1 MAPKDTVNDDSVII
15 NKILFKTGD
24 KVKADELVAEIETSK
39 ALVEISCQESGY
51 IKCLCKENQEVAIGK
66 KLFEIDSEK
75 IEKDKKLNTDKIN
88 IGNEDKKADK
98 ILDEN
103 KEGTTKFSS
112 EAEKFIKTNSIDI
125 KLFDKLNFVTVKEIK
140 KLLNND
146 LNPEET
152 TKKNKLNP
160 NLKLVSNEIKL
171 DKQKIN
177 EIKYLSN
184 VNSSG
189 MVSRLTIFI
198 NATLKKIK
206 ENNNF
211 ITSTPLPL
219 VAYEVSRL
227 LLKYPVFNTYF
238 HENKKLEHKAI
249 NIGVAFDNGVNG
261 LKVASLF
268 DCDKKD
274 MLTIEENI
282 SELSLKYN
290 KNKLSIKEISS
301 ASFTI
306 TDLFSSGVSN
316 FHPLINM
323 ENSAILGICGV
334 LGEGFNIEFSF
345 DHRISNGLEASKFLN
360 DLKYRLESRYHD
372 KNLLQNETDIDE
384 IKCYK
389 CFRKINEDLGGEI
402 NFFKSINS
410 DNSGY
415 ICSICLEGW

>member
-15 NKILFKTGD
+15 SKILFKTGD

-39 ALVEISCQESGY
+39 ALVEISCQASGY
-51 IKCLCKENQEVAIGK
+51 IKCLCKENQEVTIGE
-66 KLFEIDSEK
+66 KLFEIYSEK
-75 IEKDKKLNTDKIN
+75 IEKDKNLNTDKIN
-88 IGNEDKKADK
+88 IGNDDEKSEI
-98 ILDEN
+98 ILD
-103 KEGTTKFSS
+103 KRKQFTTKFSS
-112 EAEKFIKTNSIDI
+112 KAEKYIKTNSIDK
-125 KLFDKLNFVTVKEIK
+125 KLFDKLNFVTVNEID

-146 LNPEET
+146 LSPEET
-152 TKKNKLNP
+152 TKKPTLNP
-160 NLKLVSNEIKL
+160 NLELVSNEIKL

-184 VNSSG
+184 INSSG

-198 NATLKKIK
+198 NASLKKIK
-206 ENNNF
+206 QNNNF

-227 LLKYPVFNTYF
+227 LLKYPVYNTYF
-238 HENKKLEHKAI
+238 HKNKKLEHKSI
-249 NIGVAFDNGVNG
+249 NIGIAFDNGVNG

-268 DCDKKD
+268 DCNEKD
-274 MLTIEENI
+274 LLSIEENI

-290 KNKLSIKEISS
+290 ENKLSLKEINS

-323 ENSAILGICGV
+323 ENSAILGICGIS
-334 LGEGFNIEFSF
+334 GDGFNIEFSF

-372 KNLLQNETDIDE
+372 KNLFQNETDIDE

-389 CFRKINEDLGGEI
+389 CLRKINDDSDREI
-402 NFFKSINS
+402 NFLKSINS
-410 DNSGY
+410 ENNGY